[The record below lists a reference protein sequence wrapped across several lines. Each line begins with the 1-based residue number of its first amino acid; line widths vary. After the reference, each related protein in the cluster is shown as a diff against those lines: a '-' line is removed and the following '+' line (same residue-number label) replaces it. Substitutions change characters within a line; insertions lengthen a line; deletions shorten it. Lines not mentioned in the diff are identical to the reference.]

1 MRMEQYLTHTD
12 YALWEVIV
20 NGDTPAIASTS
31 AANWKFCEVIS
42 QEDANLKLLRSLPS
56 AWNNI
61 ALIVRNK
68 SDLDTLSMDD
78 LYNNLKGQAIFH
90 TYCYDVMFSFLLIK
104 SIVQQLDNE
113 DLEQIDTNDLEEIDL
128 KWQVAMLT
136 MRDQG
141 IFDSGYSTYM
151 TGNMSFFTD
160 YQEVD
165 GGFVAFAESPKGALD
180 ESQSPSVSTARQ
192 NFTNVDDL
200 PTDHLIPAL
209 EDTGIFS
216 GAYDD
221 EDVGAKADLNNLEIT
236 MNTLI
241 DLPKGK
247 RAIGTKW
254 VYKNKKDER
263 GIIVRNKA
271 RLVAQGYTQEE
282 GIDYDEI
289 FAPVARI
296 EAIRKTIYGLH
307 QLPKAWYETLSTYL
321 LENGFRRGTI
331 DKTLFIKKDKGNIL
345 LVQVYVDYIIFG
357 STKNSLCVEFEQMM
371 RKKFQISS
379 IGELAFFLGLQVMQ
393 KDDGI
398 FISQD
403 KYVVDILK
411 KFDFVTITKHY
422 SRMKKLR
429 MWMFQVTPKVSHLNA
444 MKRIFR
450 YLKGQAK
457 LGLWYPRDSPFDLE
471 AFLIVL
477 WIQNQMLDYGFNFI
491 NTKIHIDN
499 ESTICIVKNLVFHSK
514 TKHIE
519 IRYHFIRDSYEKK
532 LIQVIKIYTDHK
544 SCTDLL
550 IKAFD
555 DSMFNFLPM
564 IPLALDYLISEVLFE
579 GRDLIHLDQKKTL
592 SIRSRKTEWKGLL
605 ICTDNANISRKRS
618 KPDKHGHGK
627 GMIVQE
633 PGI

>member
-78 LYNNLKGQAIFH
+78 LYNNLKK
-90 TYCYDVMFSFLLIK
+90 TLVVLINP
-104 SIVQQLDNE
+104 QLDNE

-165 GGFVAFAESPKGALD
+165 GGFVAFAESPKGGKINKK
-180 ESQSPSVSTARQ
+180 SPSVSTARQ

-221 EDVGAKADLNNLEIT
+221 EDVGAEADLNNLEIT
-236 MNTLI
+236 MNTLM

-296 EAIRKTIYGLH
+296 EEIRKTIYGLH

-429 MWMFQVTPKVSHLNA
+429 MW
-444 MKRIFR
+444 I

-471 AFLIVL
+471 AFLIQTIVANSTTEAEYVAAANCCGQVL
-477 WIQNQMLDYGFNFI
+477 WIQNQMLDYGFNFM

-519 IRYHFIRDSYEKK
+519 IRASDKVAELYVIEGTHCGKTQRIHRDRKK
-532 LIQVIKIYTDHK
+532 AHQGQGLCTKLSAKEAQV
-544 SCTDLL
+544 L
-550 IKAFD
+550 
-555 DSMFNFLPM
+555 
-564 IPLALDYLISEVLFE
+564 
-579 GRDLIHLDQKKTL
+579 
-592 SIRSRKTEWKGLL
+592 
-605 ICTDNANISRKRS
+605 
-618 KPDKHGHGK
+618 
-627 GMIVQE
+627 
-633 PGI
+633 